1 MKQTPLL
8 EIQNLSIGLKGDN
21 IEYDIVRNVNFTI
34 NENEILAIVGESGC
48 GKSLTALSILVY
60 MRARRYKLL
69 VAQLNLA
76 IGI

>member
-8 EIQNLSIGLKGDN
+8 EIQDLSIGLKGDN

-48 GKSLTALSILVY
+48 
-60 MRARRYKLL
+60 
-69 VAQLNLA
+69 
-76 IGI
+76 